1 MENQSRDYHF
11 SEKLINPIIVGTI
24 PIYYGMPSIG
34 DYFDTRGMIIFNDV
48 EEIGDILSS
57 LNEELYDSM
66 LPYARENFKI
76 AQDYILSEDWMY
88 ENIFK
93 QMSII

>member
-1 MENQSRDYHF
+1 M
-11 SEKLINPIIVGTI
+11 VGTI

-48 EEIGDILSS
+48 EEISDILNS
-57 LNEELYDSM
+57 LSKELYNSM

-76 AQDYILSEDWMY
+76 AQDYVLSEDWMY

-93 QMSII
+93 QISII